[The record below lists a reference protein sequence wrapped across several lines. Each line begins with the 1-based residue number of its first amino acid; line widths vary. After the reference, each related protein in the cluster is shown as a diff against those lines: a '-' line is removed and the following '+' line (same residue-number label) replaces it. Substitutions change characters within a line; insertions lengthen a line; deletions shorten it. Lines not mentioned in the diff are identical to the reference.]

1 MIKYVVGRTTTNV
14 SQWMFPDGGVGVDI
28 NIGGS
33 DIDYENND
41 ITVKITFGDEVDERG
56 NTMRMN
62 DHIMALAQTMDALR
76 LHYPRSD
83 FALIVG
89 YMPYA
94 RQDRICSPGEGHSLR
109 VVSKMINAMDFCV
122 VALIDP
128 HSTVTEALVNGADV
142 ITQFDVFKNIKP
154 SFREVYIVA
163 PDQGATKKCEDF
175 AKKVGAAGVITCM
188 KHRVGSN
195 IKVRVLDE
203 IPSNANLLVLDD
215 ICDKGGTF
223 IQLASELRKYK
234 FNSLELAVTHG
245 LFTHEDGPKHLLNL
259 YDMIYT
265 TNTVSSNKEGVR
277 VLDII

>member
-1 MIKYVVGRTTTNV
+1 MIKYVVGNITTNV
-14 SQWMFPDGGVGVDI
+14 RQWMFPDGGVGVNI
-28 NIGGS
+28 NAGEIN
-33 DIDYENND
+33 YEPND

-56 NTMRMN
+56 KVMRMN

-76 LHYPRSD
+76 LQFPRSD

-94 RQDRICSPGEGHSLR
+94 RQDRICSPGEAHSLR

-128 HSTVTEALVNGADV
+128 HSTVTEALVNGADI

-163 PDQGATKKCEDF
+163 TDQGATKKCEDF

-188 KHRVGSN
+188 KHRVDGEVN
-195 IKVRVLDE
+195 LRVLDHV
-203 IPSNANLLVLDD
+203 PVGANLLVLDD
-215 ICDKGGTF
+215 ICDGGKTF
-223 IQLASELRKYK
+223 IEVSKLLR
-234 FNSLELAVTHG
+234 NEWGSIELAVTHG
-245 LFTHEDGPKHLLNL
+245 LFTAGFERVGKHF
-259 YDMIYT
+259 DRVYT
-265 TNTVSSNKEGVR
+265 TNTVAGDKGDAK